1 MNDWEDF
8 PPRRDYYGCAGGKKR
23 GYAAHWGDQ
32 YYDGLFDINHWRK
45 IAHVFD
51 GTSSTLAIGEAKS
64 AHKYGGLYNDSRWGY
79 YWGSCEG
86 GPLAWWH
93 GDECDITS
101 DNKCD
106 WNDQRAIGR
115 VIRTTRHPINADIRD
130 SSGCLTNPT
139 HNHVPFGS
147 YHPGGANFVFAD
159 GHVQFLSESMNFDI
173 YQALSTYQDGET
185 ISGTAY

>member
-1 MNDWEDF
+1 MKVV
-8 PPRRDYYGCAGGKKR
+8 R
-23 GYAAHWGDQ
+23 
-32 YYDGLFDINHWRK
+32 
-45 IAHVFD
+45 
-51 GTSSTLAIGEAKS
+51 
-64 AHKYGGLYNDSRWGY
+64 
-79 YWGSCEG
+79 
-86 GPLAWWH
+86 WH

-130 SSGCLTNPT
+130 SAGCLTNPT

-159 GHVQFLSESMNFDI
+159 GHVQFLSESINFDI